1 VKLPLGGPLWA
12 QRDFL
17 RFWFGQTVSV
27 AGSQVTSLALPT
39 VAILTLHAGAVQV
52 GVLRALQSL
61 SWLLLSLVFG
71 VWLDRV
77 RRRRVLLATDL
88 GQALVLI
95 SVPLAFLFHVLTLGQ
110 LFVVALLTGIFTV
123 AFDIGYETYIPMLV
137 ERPNLV
143 EAFSKLQVSRSG
155 ARVAGPAI
163 GGFLIQVIGPA
174 LAIVAD
180 VGSFL
185 VSAAALV
192 TIGKG
197 EARPAGAAAA
207 GLGQLAR
214 EIGEGWRAM
223 LRSPTI
229 SSLSACSATAN
240 LGAAILNS
248 VFLLFAY
255 HELHLAP
262 AQVGVI
268 LGVGAIAGVVSAL
281 GAASVIRTIGLGR
294 ALVLVVIIEGLA
306 ILALPAARFG
316 GAIFVVAGMYL
327 MINLMEPIW
336 SIGVGS
342 LRQAVIP
349 DHLRGRIT
357 GTSRTIVS
365 GIMPIGAVI
374 GGILGSTIG
383 LAPSILV
390 AGALWILSST
400 WLALGPVIR
409 LQDQPT
415 GLDPALEG
423 L

>member
-1 VKLPLGGPLWA
+1 MPLGGPLWG
-12 QRDFL
+12 QRDFR

-61 SWLLLSLVFG
+61 SWLLLSVIFG
-71 VWLDRV
+71 VWLDRI
-77 RRRRVLLATDL
+77 RRRRMLLATDL
-88 GQALVLI
+88 GQALVLL
-95 SVPLAFLFHVLTLGQ
+95 SVPLAYLFHVLTLGQ

-123 AFDIGYETYIPMLV
+123 AFDIAYETYVPTLV
-137 ERPNLV
+137 DRSNLV
-143 EAFSKLQVSRSG
+143 EAFSKLQVTSSG

-163 GGFLIQVIGPA
+163 GGFLIQLIGPA
-174 LAIVAD
+174 LAILAD

-192 TIGKG
+192 TIGKS
-197 EARPAGAAAA
+197 EARPS
-207 GLGQLAR
+207 GLAPASMGQFGR
-214 EIGEGWRAM
+214 EIGQGWRAM
-223 LRSPTI
+223 LRSPII
-229 SSLSACSATAN
+229 SSLAACSATAN
-240 LGAAILNS
+240 LGAAILNT

-255 HELHLAP
+255 QELHLAP

-268 LGVGAIAGVVSAL
+268 LGVGAIAGVVGAI

-294 ALVLVVIIEGLA
+294 SLVLVVIIEGLA

-316 GAIFVVAGMYL
+316 AAIFVVAAMNL
-327 MINLMEPIW
+327 VVNLMEPIW
-336 SIGVGS
+336 SVGVGS

-357 GTSRTIVS
+357 GTSRTIVF

-390 AGALWILSST
+390 AGALSILSSA

-409 LQDQPT
+409 LRDQPT
-415 GLDPALEG
+415 GPDPALSG
-423 L
+423 Q